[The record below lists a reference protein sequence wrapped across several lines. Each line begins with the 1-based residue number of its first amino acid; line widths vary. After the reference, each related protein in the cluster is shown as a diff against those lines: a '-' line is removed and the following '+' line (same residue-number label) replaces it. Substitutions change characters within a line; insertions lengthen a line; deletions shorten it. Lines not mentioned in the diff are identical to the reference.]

1 MIPAGLIGLLCGP
14 AWAQEDAPAPESAES
29 SPLVSMPEL
38 VEYVQAPY
46 PESAKEAGLEGV
58 VRLLIE
64 IDESGE
70 VTYIEVLQSAGS
82 GFDEAAV
89 AAAWQFLFT
98 PAMDESGPV
107 PVAIEFD
114 YGFVLDVSTVENAVP
129 DAQELPSDL
138 PVNLEGTLTEMGTRR
153 PLPAFPIIILDS
165 DGAEIAQTTTD
176 DIGRFQLRGMPI
188 GAVTVASVYPGYD
201 RVEQPVEVV
210 EGEVT
215 DIKLWIRNLSY
226 REDELVGVYQR
237 QREPEVTRRTLTV
250 DEVRRIPGTFGDPVR
265 VIQNLPGAARSP
277 FGSGALVIRGANPE
291 DSGVYI
297 DGIRIPLI
305 YHLGGY
311 VSVINSD
318 LIEAVNYLP
327 GSYGVQYGRSM
338 GGVVDVTTKQE
349 FPETARAS
357 WSTDLLDSGGLYQG
371 RVSEDWG
378 VAAAAR
384 RSYIDAVL
392 AIDGL
397 LPNPSLI
404 VRPRWYDYQVKADR
418 LDTDRDRLSVFV
430 FGFQDDLLVSTGDD
444 FAQGTDSD
452 TQGDIGTTYSTHR
465 GYVLWEHPFSD
476 RLMLRFIP
484 SLGIDGARFSLGS
497 DTRIDQWQ
505 VLAEVRSELLFSPSD
520 ALTVTTGLDFIGG
533 NYWFTAELPINP
545 ESFADYDPLS
555 EREPFIAE
563 GRGLGWGPD
572 TYLKA
577 DIRPLEDRDKLLISP
592 GVRVDFVTIT
602 DFDNPETLFQAA
614 AIDPRL
620 SARYWLTEGAALK
633 VGGGIY
639 NQPPLPFEIWR
650 PEGTV
655 ELGFERSYAA
665 EIGWQQRISQAV
677 EADTSV
683 FYKWLD
689 DLIIENPE
697 FTSLEDQYFVNSG
710 VGRIYGWETII
721 RHAPVNNL
729 FGWVSYTLS
738 RSERNDNP
746 EVTPTEGVADL
757 FEAAQGDWYLFELD
771 QTHIL
776 VAVAGYQ
783 LPRDWGV
790 SGKVQYVTGNPYT
803 PYSGGVYDLDQDFY
817 FPYAAGEY
825 GSQRLAPFFAVDA
838 RVDRLFTFKRWQLE
852 VYLDLLNVLRGEN
865 PEFELHNYDYTESI
879 FIRGLPFIPSPG
891 FQADFNF

>member
-1 MIPAGLIGLLCGP
+1 MLPVLL
-14 AWAQEDAPAPESAES
+14 ALAASAQQPAPAAGPAES

-277 FGSGALVIRGANPE
+277 FGSGGLIIRGANPE
-291 DSGVYI
+291 DTRVYVDGVLV
-297 DGIRIPLI
+297 PLV

-311 VSVINSD
+311 VSIVNSD
-318 LIEAVNYLP
+318 LIEAVDYLP
-327 GSYGVQYGRSM
+327 GGYSARYGRGM
-338 GGVVDVTTKQE
+338 GGVVDIRTQE
-349 FPETARAS
+349 DPPEEGRLS

-371 RVSEDWG
+371 QVGGWG
-378 VAAAAR
+378 VSLAAR
-384 RSYIDAVL
+384 RSYIDAIL
-392 AIDGL
+392 APLSDTLGATL
-397 LPNPSLI
+397 L
-404 VRPRWYDYQVKADR
+404 PRWYDYQVKVSPLDFDR
-418 LDTDRDRLSVFV
+418 GTFSLLV
-430 FGFQDDLLVSTGDD
+430 FGFQDRLTLVLPEDTAAGTSGIFDGDLDTAYSSHRAVMRLDLDLTDTLTLKTTSALSFDDVVFDITDD
-444 FAQGTDSD
+444 FRFYQSAPGLT
-452 TQGDIGTTYSTHR
+452 
-465 GYVLWEHPFSD
+465 
-476 RLMLRFIP
+476 LRAELP
-484 SLGIDGARFSLGS
+484 
-497 DTRIDQWQ
+497 WQ
-505 VLAEVRSELLFSPSD
+505 VSEGVK
-520 ALTVTTGLDFIGG
+520 LTPGLDFLGSQYDVQI
-533 NYWFTAELPINP
+533 TLPFS
-545 ESFADYDPLS
+545 EDQLRSYDPLS
-555 EREPFIAE
+555 ESESFAF
-563 GRGLGWGPD
+563 GFSGLGLSPD
-572 TYLKA
+572 LFLDA
-577 DIRPLEDRDKLLISP
+577 QLQPFADRDRLLLNP
-592 GVRVDFVTIT
+592 GIRWSTLRLDASYFQT
-602 DFDNPETLFQAA
+602 DW
-614 AIDPRL
+614 DPRIG
-620 SARYWLTEGAALK
+620 ARLRLTEGGYLK
-633 VGGGIY
+633 GGTGIY
-639 NQPPLPFEIWR
+639 TQAPQGQDFGFSQEDV
-650 PEGTV
+650 TV
-655 ELGFERSYAA
+655 GFERSWSSEIGYEQQLTPGLSADLTVFHRAISDLIVDNPEAA
-665 EIGWQQRISQAV
+665 EDPEASIYANLGSGRVNGLEVMVRQA
-677 EADTSV
+677 A
-683 FYKWLD
+683 
-689 DLIIENPE
+689 
-697 FTSLEDQYFVNSG
+697 
-710 VGRIYGWETII
+710 
-721 RHAPVNNL
+721 VNNV

-738 RSERNDNP
+738 RSQRNDTP
-746 EVTPTEGVADL
+746 EDD
-757 FEAAQGDWYLFELD
+757 EAWYPFSFD

-776 VAVAGYQ
+776 VLLGGYRF
-783 LPRDWGV
+783 PYDIGV
-790 SGKVQYVTGNPYT
+790 SGKLQYVTGNPYT
-803 PYSGGVYDLDQDFY
+803 PYVGGVYDIDQDS
-817 FPYAAGEY
+817 YAAFPSGDRNSER
-825 GSQRLAPFFAVDA
+825 QPDFFAVDA
-838 RVDRLFTFKRWQLE
+838 RIDKLFTFKRWQLE
-852 VYLDLLNVLRGEN
+852 AYVDLLNVVKGEN
-865 PEFELHNYDYTESI
+865 PEDIQYNYDYTESSWI
-879 FIRGLPFIPSPG
+879 TGLPFIPSPG
-891 FQADFNF
+891 FNARFHF